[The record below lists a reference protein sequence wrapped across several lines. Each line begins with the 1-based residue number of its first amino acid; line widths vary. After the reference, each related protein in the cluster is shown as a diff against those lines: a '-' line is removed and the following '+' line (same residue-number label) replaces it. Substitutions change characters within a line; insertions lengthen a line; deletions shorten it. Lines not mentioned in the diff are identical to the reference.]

1 MEPQSEREFGGR
13 ILANEGSVF
22 AEKVELLK
30 RLLSPLLQVMRV
42 SAVASHSHSHSGYP
56 SGS

>member
-1 MEPQSEREFGGR
+1 MELQSAREFGGR

-30 RLLSPLLQVMRV
+30 KLLSPLLQSMRV
-42 SAVASHSHSHSGYP
+42 STVASHSHSYSGYP
-56 SGS
+56 PGS